1 MSEQAPKAPEFRA
14 EHLLPEHEQTSRRP
28 AEADVTPNTVG
39 NDPAQLLAEARD
51 SVAETAASAEQNP
64 LQRLESEQAA
74 SVAPAAT
81 LVTRDLKKQA
91 LKREL
96 KAVRR
101 QLPAPARAFSRL
113 VHQPVIR
120 LASEAAGRTVARPSG
135 LLGGGAMAFLGTALY
150 LTFTKYYG
158 IPYNYSVWLLLL
170 AAGFVLGLVLEL
182 VLWPLTRRRD

>member
-14 EHLLPEHEQTSRRP
+14 EHLLPAHEQASRTT
-28 AEADVTPNTVG
+28 AEADSAPNTAES
-39 NDPAQLLAEARD
+39 DPAQLLAEARD

-64 LQRLESEQAA
+64 LQRLETEQAA
-74 SVAPAAT
+74 SAAPAAT

-113 VHQPVIR
+113 IHQPAVR

-150 LTFTKYYG
+150 LAFTKYYG
-158 IPYNYSVWLLLL
+158 MPYNYSVWLLLL
-170 AAGFVLGLVLEL
+170 AGGFALGLVLEL